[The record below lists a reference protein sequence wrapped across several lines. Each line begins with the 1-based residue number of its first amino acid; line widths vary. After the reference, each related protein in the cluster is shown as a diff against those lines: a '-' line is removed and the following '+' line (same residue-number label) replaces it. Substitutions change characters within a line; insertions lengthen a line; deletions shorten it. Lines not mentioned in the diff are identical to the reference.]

1 MNGVYAPSFSVGD
14 KVLIVWN
21 KGEYGQSR
29 QYIVGGNKHMNYTLV
44 DLLTGEFLTAPQD
57 TLSDLQEIIQR
68 DIDNGRIKFVQAF

>member
-1 MNGVYAPSFSVGD
+1 MNGVYAPTFSVGD

-21 KGEYGQSR
+21 SGEYGKSK

-68 DIDNGRIKFVQAF
+68 DIDNDRIKFIQSF

>member
-1 MNGVYAPSFSVGD
+1 MNGVYAPKFSVGD

-68 DIDNGRIKFVQAF
+68 DIDNGRIKFIQSF

>member
-21 KGEYGQSR
+21 SGEYGKSK
-29 QYIVGGNKHMNYTLV
+29 QYIVGGNKHINYTLV

-57 TLSDLQEIIQR
+57 TLSDLREIIQN

>member
-1 MNGVYAPSFSVGD
+1 MNGVYAHSLNVGD

>member
-1 MNGVYAPSFSVGD
+1 MNSVYAPSFSVGD

-21 KGEYGQSR
+21 SGEYGKSK
-29 QYIVGGNKHMNYTLV
+29 QYIVGGNKHMNYTLI

>member
-1 MNGVYAPSFSVGD
+1 MNGVYAPRFCVGD

-21 KGEYGQSR
+21 SGEYGKSK

-68 DIDNGRIKFVQAF
+68 DIDNGRIKFIQSF